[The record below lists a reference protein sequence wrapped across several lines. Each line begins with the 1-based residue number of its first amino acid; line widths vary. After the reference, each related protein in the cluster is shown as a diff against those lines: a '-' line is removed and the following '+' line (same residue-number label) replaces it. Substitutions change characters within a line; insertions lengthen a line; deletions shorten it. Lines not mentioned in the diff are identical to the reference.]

1 MRFIISLILM
11 FAPLLTSAQMRFT
24 AQQVSVKTPYGQTE
38 WQNCND
44 TVIFDLDR
52 QKLTIYANPLQITRL
67 SDFSGHVED
76 GTTVLSWKGIDQ
88 DDQVHVVTLGIN
100 KSYII
105 LVRAY
110 DDMEIWYN
118 LKSS

>member
-1 MRFIISLILM
+1 MRFIITLILM

-24 AQQVSVKTPYGQTE
+24 AQHVSIKTPYGQTE
-38 WQNCND
+38 WQECD
-44 TVIFDLDR
+44 DSVIFDLDR
-52 QKLTIYANPLQITRL
+52 QKLTIYATPLQITKL
-67 SDFSGHVED
+67 SNFSGHVED
-76 GTTVLSWKGIDQ
+76 GMTILSWQGIDQ
-88 DDQVHVVTLGIN
+88 DNKVHVITLGIN
-100 KSYII
+100 TSYII